1 MEKGWRESPGAGLA
15 RWPSVHLRSGT
26 TCLRSGLL
34 SGEAGVLAD
43 VSPNPHGHRRATHL
57 EHRRLLLRPA
67 ARHEGARGT
76 QLPSWEAVHAP
87 RGSGRPT
94 PGGPKQDE
102 SPASMGDARREDSVL
117 PGTRDAA
124 ARSHCHGQRSVTR
137 PRRQRWK
144 SSAPR
149 LTGSQPPPQ
158 APGAGPS
165 TDCGGGGPEGVM
177 TGERPAGAPTRLWV
191 RRRGEVRGK
200 HSGTSE
206 GPS

>member
-67 ARHEGARGT
+67 AGHEGARGT
-76 QLPSWEAVHAP
+76 QPPSWEAVHAP

-102 SPASMGDARREDSVL
+102 RPASMGDARREDSVL
-117 PGTRDAA
+117 PGTRDRSQKPLSRPAQCDPPTTAA
-124 ARSHCHGQRSVTR
+124 LEVLCAP
-137 PRRQRWK
+137 PRRLAT
-144 SSAPR
+144 SSAGTGCRPEQR
-149 LTGSQPPPQ
+149 LW
-158 APGAGPS
+158 
-165 TDCGGGGPEGVM
+165 GGGPEGVM
-177 TGERPAGAPTRLWV
+177 TGEQPAGAPTRLWV